1 MMSLGQGFYL
11 NRKLSLAT
19 GGLERRGPL
28 LTKGTSHLLS
38 HMNILSGV
46 VRSKAECK
54 SDFCRDNQVCLVGV
68 RR

>member
-1 MMSLGQGFYL
+1 MMPLGQGFYL

-28 LTKGTSHLLS
+28 PTKGTSHLLS

-46 VRSKAECK
+46 ARSKAECK